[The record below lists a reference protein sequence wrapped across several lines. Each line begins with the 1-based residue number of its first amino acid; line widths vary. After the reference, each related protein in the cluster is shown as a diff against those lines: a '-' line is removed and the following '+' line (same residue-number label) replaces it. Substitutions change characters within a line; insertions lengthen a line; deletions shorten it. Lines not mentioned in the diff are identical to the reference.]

1 MMPAVVGLIYL
12 TFLALVFSY
21 AGGGSLLALSIFVL
35 LAYMALNELWKAKRE
50 EDETLHAGTHYD
62 AHGGTH

>member
-1 MMPAVVGLIYL
+1 MPVVVGLIYL
-12 TFLALVFSY
+12 AFLALVFSY

-50 EDETLHAGTHYD
+50 EDEALDAGHHHP
-62 AHGGTH
+62 AHGGTL